1 MQRRR
6 LFRYPLE
13 ERSLQ
18 ETFHSDALP
27 VSCNCPCSGC
37 FIRHASVS
45 VIATCHLHTLMRVV
59 RILSVLPGAVGVLC
73 LLIGGISVYGID
85 LDPERV
91 QIPVVP
97 CTEVSDEGCLV
108 GMTGSD
114 LEVPA
119 GFLLMDIELTIE
131 WSEPSKSWIGV
142 VDASYADS
150 CPPDGDGLTAC
161 TKDDFEYISG
171 GPESSGDFILDLQP
185 GSYRFVSAGKEG
197 ADLDEQLV
205 TITSSVGIAPALEL
219 LLLVIGAVLLI
230 GAIEMIYPVEVLW
243 KRFVDS

>member
-1 MQRRR
+1 
-6 LFRYPLE
+6 
-13 ERSLQ
+13 
-18 ETFHSDALP
+18 
-27 VSCNCPCSGC
+27 
-37 FIRHASVS
+37 
-45 VIATCHLHTLMRVV
+45 MRVV

-73 LLIGGISVYGID
+73 LLIGGISVYGIN
-85 LDPERV
+85 LDSERV

-114 LEVPA
+114 LKVPS
-119 GFLLMDIELTIE
+119 GFLLMDVDLTVE
-131 WSEPSKSWIGV
+131 WSQPSKSWIGV

-161 TKDDFEYISG
+161 TKDDFEFISG
-171 GPESSGDFILDLQP
+171 GPDSPGNFKLDLQP
-185 GSYRFVSAGKEG
+185 DSYRFVSAGKEG

-205 TITSSVGIAPALEL
+205 TISPSVGIAPALEL
-219 LLLVIGAVLLI
+219 LLLAIGAILLI

>member
-1 MQRRR
+1 
-6 LFRYPLE
+6 
-13 ERSLQ
+13 
-18 ETFHSDALP
+18 
-27 VSCNCPCSGC
+27 
-37 FIRHASVS
+37 
-45 VIATCHLHTLMRVV
+45 MRVV

-85 LDPERV
+85 LDTERV

-161 TKDDFEYISG
+161 TKDDFEFISG
-171 GPESSGDFILDLQP
+171 GPDSQGNFKLDLQP
-185 GSYRFVSAGKEG
+185 DSYRFVSAGKEG

-205 TITSSVGIAPALEL
+205 TISPSVGIAPVLEL
-219 LLLVIGAVLLI
+219 PRRGTLETFCRLLI
-230 GAIEMIYPVEVLW
+230 LRVVEGPVTLGKGHEVTDLCELQYS
-243 KRFVDS
+243 REGRGFAQFLRRI